1 MTVRLGHHPRA
12 QQSTNRSHIRFASA
26 VLRVSGPF
34 SGLDCEWPATGGA
47 SHGTIHLCEI
57 GSYHFPIIISVTPID
72 SPF

>member
-1 MTVRLGHHPRA
+1 MVRLGHHPRA
-12 QQSTNRSHIRFASA
+12 QQSTNRSHIRCASA

-34 SGLDCEWPATGGA
+34 SGLDSGWPATRR
-47 SHGTIHLCEI
+47 SSRGTIHRCEM